1 MKQKI
6 IIYSN
11 LKYNIL
17 KIILLL
23 FIIYIIIIL
32 IKKYP
37 IYNLNEYYLDI
48 QRKINLTFYK
58 KIKYKIKIGLYSIAL
73 KNGGRSRI
81 TSILINHLSKIKIFK
96 IFSFTQRYREN
107 DEYEIPKNTNRIII
121 KKNLIQIIKIF
132 KINIL
137 IYQLTDID
145 EITKLNNLKKIKII
159 YYPHCSFFLWL
170 YLNYTNFKYIYKAF
184 RKSKYIIS
192 LVPLENH
199 YLFKKWKIN
208 SILMD
213 TFITY
218 EYNKVIPSNLSSKT
232 ILMIGRGE
240 DRLKRFELGIEAM
253 KYIIK
258 EIPECEMN
266 FISDLK
272 GISYLQDLVK
282 KLNLERN
289 VNFLGYTLTPEIY
302 FKNAS
307 LHIFPSIS
315 ESFGLVLCETKIYGI
330 PTILLGLDYVSI
342 SKGGTII
349 IYDDNPIQISKEA
362 IKILNN
368 ETYRKKL
375 GKEAKKSMIKFNNEL
390 LVKKWI
396 KLILSVYNG
405 DYYYNNLIKED
416 TKIHKNELFNMLKN
430 QITLLKKR
438 KPNFKNINTNNI
450 INFSYLEQL
459 EYK

>member
-17 KIILLL
+17 KIKLLF

-32 IKKYP
+32 NKKYP

-48 QRKINLTFYK
+48 QRKLNLTFYK

-96 IFSFTQRYREN
+96 IFSFTQRCRES
-107 DEYEIPKNTNRIII
+107 DEYEIPENTKRIII
-121 KKNLIQIIKIF
+121 KNNLIQIIKIY

-159 YYPHCSFFLWL
+159 YYPHCSFFFWL
-170 YLNYTNFKYIYKAF
+170 YLNYANFKYIYKAF

-192 LVPLENH
+192 LVPLENY

-218 EYNKVIPSNLSSKT
+218 EYNKVIPSSLSSKT

-258 EIPECEMN
+258 EIPECKMN

-282 KLNLERN
+282 KLNLEKN

-342 SKGGTII
+342 SRGGTII
-349 IYDDNPIQISKEA
+349 IYDDNPIQISIEA

-368 ETYRKKL
+368 DTYRKKL
-375 GKEAKKSMIKFNNEL
+375 GKEAKKSMKKFNNEL

-405 DYYYNNLIKED
+405 DYYYNSLKKED
-416 TKIHKNELFNMLKN
+416 EKIHKNELFKMLKN
-430 QITLLKKR
+430 QIILLKKR
-438 KPNFKNINTNNI
+438 KPNFENINTNNI

-459 EYK
+459 E

>member
-17 KIILLL
+17 KINLLL
-23 FIIYIIIIL
+23 FIIYIIII
-32 IKKYP
+32 INKIFP
-37 IYNLNEYYLDI
+37 ICNLNDYYLEI
-48 QRKINLTFYK
+48 QRNLNLTFYK
-58 KIKYKIKIGLYSIAL
+58 KIKYKIKIGLYSIAI

-96 IFSFTQRYREN
+96 IFLFTQKYRES
-107 DEYEIPKNTNRIII
+107 DEYEIPEKTKRIII
-121 KKNLIQIIKIF
+121 QNNLIQIIKKY
-132 KINIL
+132 KINVL

-145 EITKLNNLKKIKII
+145 EINKLNDLKRIKII
-159 YYPHCSFFLWL
+159 YYPHCSFFFWL
-170 YLNYTNFKYIYKAF
+170 YLDYNYFKNIYKAF
-184 RKSKYIIS
+184 RKSKYIVS
-192 LVPLENH
+192 LVPIEND
-199 YLFKKWKIN
+199 YLFKNWKIN

-218 EYNKVIPSNLSSKT
+218 KYNKVIPSDLSSKT
-232 ILMIGRGE
+232 ILMIGRGD

-258 EIPECEMN
+258 EIPECKMN

-272 GISYLQDLVK
+272 GISFLQDLVI
-282 KLNLERN
+282 KLKLEKN
-289 VNFLGYTLTPEIY
+289 VIFLGYTSTPEIY

-342 SKGGTII
+342 SKGGTVI
-349 IYDDNPIQISKEA
+349 IYDDNPIQISIEA

-368 ETYRKKL
+368 DIYRKKL
-375 GKEAKKSMIKFNNEL
+375 GKEARQSMKKFNNEL
-390 LVKKWI
+390 LIKKWI

-405 DYYYNNLIKED
+405 DYYYNNLKKED
-416 TKIHKNELFNMLKN
+416 TKIHKNEIYRILKN

-438 KPNFKNINTNNI
+438 KPNFENINTNNI
-450 INFSYLEQL
+450 VNFSYLE
-459 EYK
+459 EIE